1 MEEIKRDLKASQMLA
16 ELVSLRHT
24 DFDAFM
30 NLLYN
35 ALQNELS
42 GAIFDDT
49 PNKEKKEA
57 LDSMIQYFQDK
68 EEYEKCAVLRDMVV
82 SIHLHTTD

>member
-1 MEEIKRDLKASQMLA
+1 MNEIKRDLKTSQMLA

-30 NLLYN
+30 NLLYD

-42 GAIFDDT
+42 GAIFDQT
-49 PNKEKKEA
+49 PTKEKEEA
-57 LDSMIQYFQDK
+57 LNSMIQYFQDR
-68 EEYEKCAVLRDMVV
+68 EEYEKCAVLRDMVLT
-82 SIHLHTTD
+82 IE

>member
-1 MEEIKRDLKASQMLA
+1 MNEIKKDLKTSQMLA

-30 NLLYN
+30 NLLYD

-42 GAIFDDT
+42 GAIFDQT
-49 PNKEKKEA
+49 PTKEKEEA
-57 LDSMIQYFQDK
+57 LNSMIQYFQDR
-68 EEYEKCAVLRDMVV
+68 EEYEKCAVLRDMVLT
-82 SIHLHTTD
+82 IE

>member
-1 MEEIKRDLKASQMLA
+1 MNEIKRDIKTSQMLA

-30 NLLYN
+30 NLLYD

-42 GAIFDDT
+42 GAIFDQT
-49 PNKEKKEA
+49 PTTEKQEA
-57 LDSMIQYFQDK
+57 LNSMIQYFQDR
-68 EEYEKCAVLRDMVV
+68 EEYEKCAVLRDMVQT
-82 SIHLHTTD
+82 IE